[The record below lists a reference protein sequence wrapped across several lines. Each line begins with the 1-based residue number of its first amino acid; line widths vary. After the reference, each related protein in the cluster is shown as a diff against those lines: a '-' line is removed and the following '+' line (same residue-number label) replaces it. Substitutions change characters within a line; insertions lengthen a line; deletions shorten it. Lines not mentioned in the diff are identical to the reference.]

1 MVVKAM
7 TPALGGSPQGA
18 PRGRVVQAAGSGNP
32 AERHTYA
39 ISVDRD
45 GHFRWTLFAPNGQ
58 IVAASAVGF
67 VSELTAERAL
77 EDEAAY
83 RSVQVSPRFPHAA

>member
-7 TPALGGSPQGA
+7 TPALGDSPRSA
-18 PRGRVVQAAGSGNP
+18 SRGRVAQVAEGGNP

-58 IVAASAVGF
+58 IAAASAVGF

-77 EDEAAY
+77 EDEAAC